1 MPKSIAATGFYLI
14 LLLCPL
20 LLAAQTAPTSTVDIN
35 QRIADLEQQLQ
46 QLKAQV
52 AAQGNA
58 QAPAATSVTP
68 SNVVA
73 VATAPTAAPGPLD
86 GIASVLKGATVTGL
100 VDTYYGYNF
109 NQPVTRISGLRLFDQ
124 RTNQFALN
132 LVELGVVKTPDAT
145 SRLGYNITLGF
156 GDAMNIVNA
165 SDPSFMQYLKE
176 SYLSYMAPIGAG
188 LQIDFGKFVT
198 PAGAEVIESNANF
211 NYSRSLL
218 FNYAIPFYHFGGR
231 AKYAFNSKV
240 AVTGYMVNGW
250 NDIVHDS
257 NPLNNSINGN
267 TTLIPIPNNYTNSGM
282 TGGLSFAWTPN
293 KKVSLT
299 ETWFGGPGATPADG
313 DNWRN
318 LSDTVLTYT
327 PNAKLTLTANGDY
340 GRSQKPVGSTHAV
353 DWSGIAGYAK
363 YQFAPLWALAGRYEY
378 YNDHTGFTTGTAQH
392 VNEVTATMER
402 KFVQHLIS
410 RFEYRFDDSN
420 QKFFQKGAARLSNT
434 QQTVMAGL
442 IFVLEPDAAAK

>member
-1 MPKSIAATGFYLI
+1 MRKSIAATGFYLI

-20 LLAAQTAPTSTVDIN
+20 LPAAQTAPPSTVDIN
-35 QRIADLEQQLQ
+35 QRIVDLEQQLQ

-58 QAPAATSVTP
+58 QAPAVTPATS
-68 SNVVA
+68 SNAVA
-73 VATAPTAAPGPLD
+73 VATAPAAAPGPLD

-109 NQPVTRISGLRLFDQ
+109 NQPKSRVSGLRLFDQ

-132 LVELGVVKTPDAT
+132 LVELGVVKTPDVT
-145 SRLGYNITLGF
+145 SRLGYNITFGF

-176 SYLSYMAPIGAG
+176 TYLSYLAPIGKG

-198 PAGAEVIESNANF
+198 PVGAEVIESNLNL
-211 NYSRSLL
+211 NYSRGLL

-231 AKYAFNSKV
+231 AKYTFNGKV
-240 AVTGYMVNGW
+240 AVTGYLVNGW

-257 NPLNNSINGN
+257 NPLNNSVNGN
-267 TTLIPIPNNYTNSGM
+267 TALIPIANNYTNSGK

-318 LSDTVLTYT
+318 LSDTVVTFT

-340 GRSQKPVGSTHAV
+340 GRSQKPLGFTHAV

-363 YQFAPLWALAGRYEY
+363 YQYTPLWALAGRYEY
-378 YNDHTGFTTGTAQH
+378 YNDHTGFTTSTAQH
-392 VNEVTATMER
+392 INEVTGTLER
-402 KFVQHLIS
+402 KFVQHLVS

-420 QKFFQKGAARLSNT
+420 QKFFQKGASRLANT

-442 IFVLEPDAAAK
+442 IFVLEPDAAK